1 MTRVFTPKA
10 LHAAAKEPP
19 LVIADQGFFWVGVE
33 RKTTPQGT
41 VAAGPM
47 YVRYQIPHE
56 LAHPFPIVMVHGGG
70 GQGLDYL
77 GTPDGRPGW
86 ATFFLRQGYAVY
98 VVDRPGL
105 GRSPLS
111 SRECSGRMTP
121 LPTYELTRRLFTE
134 PAATPDAF
142 PQARLHN
149 QWPGKSTMDADDV
162 LDQLVAGFGPS
173 IGDLTGAQERE
184 RRCGADLL
192 DRIGPAILVT
202 CSAGGP
208 FGWLAADA
216 RPALVKA
223 IIAIEPV
230 GPPFSASPMGKLS
243 WGLTAAPLSFD
254 PPAASADELKTELR
268 PAPRIGLKDCLVQAE
283 PARRLVNFKGIPILV
298 VTAEASFMA
307 QDGHGVV
314 DFLVQAGA
322 QAEQV
327 RLEDEG
333 IRGNGHMMMLE
344 TNSDEIAA
352 LLQRWLSQ
360 HGIDADTR

>member
-1 MTRVFTPKA
+1 M
-10 LHAAAKEPP
+10 
-19 LVIADQGFFWVGVE
+19 IADQGFFWVGIE
-33 RKTTPQGT
+33 RKKTPQGT

-47 YVRYQIPHE
+47 YLRYQIPHE
-56 LAHPFPIVMVHGGG
+56 LRHPWPIVMVHGGG

-105 GRSPLS
+105 GRSPYHPEVLGPMS
-111 SRECSGRMTP
+111 P

-149 QWPGKSTMDADDV
+149 QWPGKSAADADDV

-173 IGDLTGAQERE
+173 VVDLAQAHERE

-216 RPALVKA
+216 RPACVKA

-243 WGLTAAPLSFD
+243 WGLTAAPLTFE
-254 PPAASADELKTELR
+254 PPAASADDLKTALK
-268 PAPRIGLKDCLVQAE
+268 PAPRIGLKDCFVQAE
-283 PARRLVNFKGIPILV
+283 PARRLVNFKDFPILV
-298 VTAEASFMA
+298 VTSEASWMA

-352 LLQRWLSQ
+352 LLHRWLSKR
-360 HGIDADTR
+360 GLAASPR